1 MHKTLQKLEAYLSR
15 DYTALLVQS
24 VYPWDLVIM
33 RAGRCVD
40 SVSLTAKE
48 GEFLLNALG
57 DASPLQ
63 PIVFFIRALHQGYW
77 PSQKSS
83 DAKPT
88 GAFAGELISSSSSR

>member
-24 VYPWDLVIM
+24 VHPWDIVIL

-40 SVSLTAKE
+40 SVSLTAQE

-57 DASPLQ
+57 DASPMQ

-77 PSQKSS
+77 PDQSIRK
-83 DAKPT
+83 
-88 GAFAGELISSSSSR
+88 AGPAGTLAEAAL